1 VREVKTDGLLPQ
13 DTTVRSSKYLNKL
26 IEQDHR
32 HVKSRT
38 DVMLGFKRFK
48 SAATTISGIEL
59 IHRIRKRQF
68 DLSALVLEDMA
79 EPFAWNVVRFDR

>member
-38 DVMLGFKRFK
+38 DVMLGFK
-48 SAATTISGIEL
+48 SVATTISGIEL